1 MIQMATRASIREKKA
16 ANREKQTQQDI
27 LLELKKKQRAIREKR
42 VMNPDDLY
50 HGALEDILLGSYING
65 VLFSTTHTVC
75 LPEFIMNEPVGNV
88 SFMSKTV

>member
-1 MIQMATRASIREKKA
+1 
-16 ANREKQTQQDI
+16 
-27 LLELKKKQRAIREKR
+27 
-42 VMNPDDLY
+42 MNPDDLY

-88 SFMSKTV
+88 SFMSKTVWV